1 MRYGVLIKNFHGYFK
16 DEEEKESGTV
26 FTFNNCDREDFSFC
40 DIYPYHGAGIQPEF
54 AVEISESEYNRLKP
68 TPKPH
73 TITLDGKEFTLSHES
88 CMNLKKGLEG
98 II

>member
-26 FTFNNCDREDFSFC
+26 FTFSNCCDREDFAFC
-40 DIYPYHGAGIQPEF
+40 DIYPYPGAGIQAEF
-54 AVEISESEYNRLKP
+54 AVEISKSEYDRLKP
-68 TPKPH
+68 KNH
-73 TITLDGKEFTLSHES
+73 TITIEGKEFTLSHES

-98 II
+98 IS